1 MKYAIVTGG
10 TSGIGK
16 QICLDLLAKDYFVIT
31 NYSNND
37 SNAEQSRNEFSQ
49 VSSFFQ
55 IIKCNQSKKED
66 ISSFV
71 NHIKN
76 LTSQIHCIVCNAGT
90 TLKKNFDTISNQ
102 EWEDVFM
109 INVHSHFFIIR
120 DLNELIQKKSKII
133 FIGSLLG
140 EVPHGTSIA
149 YGVTKA
155 ALHSL
160 SRNLV
165 KEFNKRETTVN
176 VIAPGFVETEWQI
189 NKPDSIRERIYDKT
203 AMGRFATV
211 YEVSHV
217 CMMLLDNSFING
229 ATIKV
234 DGGYSFK

>member
-66 ISSFV
+66 ILSFV
-71 NHIKN
+71 NYIKN
-76 LTSQIHCIVCNAGT
+76 LTSQIHCIVCNTGA
-90 TLKKNFDTISNQ
+90 TLKKDINTISNQ
-102 EWEDVFM
+102 EWQDVFM

-120 DLNELIQKKSKII
+120 DLNELIQKNSRII

-140 EVPHGTSIA
+140 ELPHATSLA
-149 YGVTKA
+149 YGVSKG

-165 KEFNKRETTVN
+165 KEFNERNTTVN
-176 VIAPGFVETEWQI
+176 VIAPGFVETEWQKNKTDAVRKSI
-189 NKPDSIRERIYDKT
+189 NDKT
-203 AMGRFATV
+203 AMGRFASV
-211 YEVSHV
+211 EEVAHV
-217 CMMLLDNSFING
+217 CMMLLENSFING
-229 ATIKV
+229 ATINV